1 MSPLWSYLFDYA
13 ILHLLAES
21 CGIC

>member
-1 MSPLWSYLFDYA
+1 MSTLWSYLFDYA